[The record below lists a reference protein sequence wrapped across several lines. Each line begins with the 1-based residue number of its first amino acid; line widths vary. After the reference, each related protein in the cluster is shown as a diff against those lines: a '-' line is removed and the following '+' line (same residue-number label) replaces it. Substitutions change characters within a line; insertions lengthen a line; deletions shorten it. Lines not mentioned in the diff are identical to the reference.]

1 MNLIDTHAHFT
12 FEDLASDVEGVLQ
25 RSIAAGITSWI
36 TVATE
41 PGELEKA
48 LAVAHAHDNMYAALG
63 YHPHYAENV
72 TENDLALLK
81 KLCADKKVVALGE
94 TGLDFFYDHSPRDIQ
109 KEIFRKQ
116 LNIAEEL
123 NLPVVIHTRNAFDE
137 TMEILAEFTGKL
149 KNIVIHCYSG
159 TPEQTKLVLAR
170 GYYVSFTGIVTF
182 KKAQEA
188 RDSAKLV
195 PLERMMVE
203 TDCPF
208 ISPTPVRN
216 QRPNEPALMIHT
228 AKKLAEIKEMDLED
242 FTEKV
247 TQTSK
252 KFFNLP

>member
-12 FEDLASDVEGVLQ
+12 FDDLANDVDGVLS
-25 RSIAAGITSWI
+25 RSVEAGVSSWI

-48 LAVAHAHDNMYAALG
+48 LAVAHGHDNMYAALG
-63 YHPHYAENV
+63 YHPHYGENV
-72 TENDLALLK
+72 TEADLVLLK
-81 KLCADKKVVALGE
+81 KLCADDKVVALGE
-94 TGLDFFYDHSPRDIQ
+94 TGLDFFYDHSPRGIQ

-116 LNIAEEL
+116 LRIAEEL

-137 TMEILAEFTGKL
+137 TMEILEEFTGKL
-149 KNIVIHCYSG
+149 KNVVIHCYSG
-159 TPEQTKLVLAR
+159 TGEQTKLVLDR

-182 KKAQEA
+182 KKAEEA

-195 PLERMMVE
+195 PLDRMMVE

-228 AKKLAEIKEMDLED
+228 ARKLAEIKGMELED
-242 FTEKV
+242 FAEKV

-252 KFFNLP
+252 KFFSLP